1 MPLDNSST
9 QSFRTHRLKCKA
21 IAGGLAAMP
30 LSNEQTVPESTF
42 VDYKLGRTPYLVQ
55 PSGGPVT
62 TDAGCCGGVSDCL
75 PCGIT
80 PVAIRNV
87 FPLAVGPQFPVQFGG
102 TVTVPPPPPSNY
114 PLIACVGGGFGIL
127 ITVPPCPGAS
137 YTVTGLRLENNL
149 TIECISYLIGTGDAL
164 SINGEDPSDF
174 IIAYPMTNI
183 SCDDTT
189 GQPLLSFTITI
200 TKNGCRTTVM
210 TVNAR

>member
-1 MPLDNSST
+1 MPLDNSGT

-21 IAGGLAAMP
+21 IAGTPGP
-30 LSNEQTVPESTF
+30 LSNAQTVPESTF
-42 VDYKLGRTPYLVQ
+42 VDYKLGRMPYLVQ
-55 PSGGPVT
+55 PSSGGPVT

-87 FPLAVGPQFPVQFGG
+87 FPLSVGPQFPDQFGE
-102 TVTVPPPPPSNY
+102 TVTVPPLPPSDY
-114 PLIACVGGGFGIL
+114 PLIACVGGGVGIL
-127 ITVPPCPGAS
+127 VTVPPCPGAS

-149 TIECISYLIGTGDAL
+149 TIECISYLIGTGDAS
-164 SINGEDPSDF
+164 SIGGENPSDF

-210 TVNAR
+210 TVDAR